1 MRLLV
6 SAVLALGLGA
16 GAAPL
21 ALAQATAPAGP
32 AAPAISSSVSMDEL
46 QHCGAIYRFMSAMS
60 NRGNDAKISAYFA
73 ERVRVTFTEIAN
85 RGGQKAVDD
94 SVPIATKFMD
104 DLVHKRTDANK
115 MFADIKQCQSEIP
128 GEPFPVPA
136 APVT

>member
-6 SAVLALGLGA
+6 STVLALDLGVG
-16 GAAPL
+16 GAPMAM
-21 ALAQATAPAGP
+21 AQSATT
-32 AAPAISSSVSMDEL
+32 PAISSSVSMDEL

-60 NRGNDAKISAYFA
+60 NRGSDAKISAYFA

-104 DLVHKRTDANK
+104 DLVHKRTDANT
-115 MFADIKQCQSEIP
+115 MFADIKRCQSEIP
-128 GEPFPVPA
+128 GEPFPAPA
-136 APVT
+136 QPVT